1 MFSRNHAPAASG
13 VNRFSKPTNVFH
25 TSKMFKNPAQRSTAS
40 RSKAA
45 PLSKYALTS
54 KPHGIMKSTSRR
66 RRSPSPKDR
75 ERRQRQL
82 DHPLSGQ
89 FIGERSPRPPG
100 TPSPPPSSPLIHH
113 PPETSESYRTNL
125 INTAETALRSTRR
138 GLLDRLAHTNGPTA
152 GADRA
157 PSPSN
162 RLPTTT
168 ELQASHNAAIAR
180 TTAPFGSEAIP
191 HNDDDDDDDD
201 ALVQPNPP
209 TILAASMTDYAA
221 VVAREEKKLKAL
233 GEEWAQVMA
242 ELRMF
247 GEDIFGK
254 EIVRGTMTGGKRAG
268 VGRAG
273 MGEVEVEALREAV
286 AQLAAEGARE
296 CEAVEEAEKKAKKG
310 QRRNL
315 VQTFAVL
322 MGDG

>member
-1 MFSRNHAPAASG
+1 MSAHHVPEHS
-13 VNRFSKPTNVFH
+13 
-25 TSKMFKNPAQRSTAS
+25 Q
-40 RSKAA
+40 
-45 PLSKYALTS
+45 PLL
-54 KPHGIMKSTSRR
+54 PH
-66 RRSPSPKDR
+66 
-75 ERRQRQL
+75 QL
-82 DHPLSGQ
+82 
-89 FIGERSPRPPG
+89 
-100 TPSPPPSSPLIHH
+100 PPPSSPLIHH

-152 GADRA
+152 DADRA

-180 TTAPFGSEAIP
+180 MTAPFGSETIP
-191 HNDDDDDDDD
+191 HNDDDDDD
-201 ALVQPNPP
+201 ALVQPKDPV
-209 TILAASMTDYAA
+209 TLAASMADYAA
-221 VVAREEKKLKAL
+221 VVAHEEKKLRAL

-247 GEDIFGK
+247 GDDIFGK
-254 EIVRGTMTGGKRAG
+254 EIVRGMMTGGKRAG

-296 CEAVEEAEKKAKKG
+296 CEEVEEAERKAKKG

-315 VQTFAVL
+315 MQTFAVL